1 MTSFMEKFRSAR
13 STNNSLLCLGLDPD
27 RDRIPEIFEQME
39 VEKWCKNIIESAV
52 HVASVVKPNVA
63 FFSANRL
70 ENELE
75 RVIAYAQYCDLP
87 VILDAKR
94 GDIGNTARQYA
105 REAFERYGAD
115 AVTLNPYLGFE
126 DCMEPYLEY
135 DGRGLIILC
144 HTSNKGSGEFQELM
158 VDPTTGRLVYERVAE
173 VAAKWDEKAGGGR
186 IGLVLGATYPAEL
199 ANIRRIVGPDV
210 FILAPGVGKQAGDV
224 EATVKAG
231 GENMAIN
238 VSSGINYAKNPF
250 AAAQEF
256 RDQFNLYR

>member
-1 MTSFMEKFRSAR
+1 MEKFQIAR
-13 STNNSLLCLGLDPD
+13 DTKNSLLCLGVDPD
-27 RDRIPEIFEQME
+27 RDRIPEVFEKKQ
-39 VEKWCKNIIESAV
+39 VGQWCKRMVDETSQV
-52 HVASVVKPNVA
+52 VSVVKPNIA

-70 ENELE
+70 EAELE
-75 RVIAYAQYCDLP
+75 GLIDHTHRWGLP

-94 GDIGNTARQYA
+94 GDIGNTARMYA
-105 REAFERYGAD
+105 TEAFERYGAD

-135 DGRGLIILC
+135 EGKGLIILC
-144 HTSNKGSGEFQELM
+144 HTSNRGSREFQELM

-238 VSSGINYAKNPF
+238 VSSGINYAQNPGF
-250 AAAQEF
+250 TAQEF